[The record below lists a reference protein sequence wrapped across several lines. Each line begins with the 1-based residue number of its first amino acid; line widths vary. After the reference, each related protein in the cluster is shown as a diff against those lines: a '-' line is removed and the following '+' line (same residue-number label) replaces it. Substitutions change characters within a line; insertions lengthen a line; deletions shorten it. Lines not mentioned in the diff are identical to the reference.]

1 MGLPINRSAGAIA
14 GVSLL
19 GLLLSI
25 SLIACSS
32 TKEHAMEENELPAT
46 SSIDQAESLP
56 IGDNGQTTTVEL
68 YGINVPIGEDCGR
81 TMVTEEPTACGMP
94 LDTAQ
99 MRKFAF
105 RKTRWI
111 ICQ

>member
-25 SLIACSS
+25 SLIACSP

-56 IGDNGQTTTVEL
+56 I
-68 YGINVPIGEDCGR
+68 
-81 TMVTEEPTACGMP
+81 
-94 LDTAQ
+94 
-99 MRKFAF
+99 
-105 RKTRWI
+105 
-111 ICQ
+111 

>member
-68 YGINVPIGEDCGR
+68 YGINVPIGEDWQNDGDR
-81 TMVTEEPTACGMP
+81 GTDGLWYASGYSSN
-94 LDTAQ
+94 AQ
-99 MRKFAF
+99 VE
-105 RKTRWI
+105 
-111 ICQ
+111 